1 MGTIAAQSIVDRAR
15 HILQDTTSGGTR
27 WLDDELMKW
36 VNDAQREIVLLK
48 PNAFSSVE
56 NLSLVSGSKQEIMAE
71 GLLLLSVVRNSS
83 GRAVRRVD
91 RNILDSENPDWHEL
105 TAASGVEHYVFDE
118 DAPTHFWVYPPNNGA
133 GSVEVIVSRSPEDV
147 GNINSNIT
155 LNDIYMN
162 VILDYVL
169 YRAYS
174 KDTDYAG
181 NTQRAG
187 THYSAFNNSLGVK
200 LQGEQASSPNQNVRT
215 DRAAGSS

>member
-15 HILQDTTSGGTR
+15 HILQDTTAGGTR
-27 WLDDELMKW
+27 WLDDELLKW
-36 VNDAQREIVLLK
+36 LNDAQREIVLLK
-48 PNAFSSVE
+48 PNAYSSVE
-56 NLSLVSGSKQEIMAE
+56 NLSLSSGSKQTIAAE
-71 GLLLLSVVRNSS
+71 GLLLLSVVRNTG

-91 RNILDSENPDWHEL
+91 RNILDSENPDWHNVGS
-105 TAASGVEHYVFDE
+105 TSSVEHYVFDE
-118 DAPTHFWVYPPNNGA
+118 DAPETFWVYPPNSG
-133 GSVEVIVSRSPEDV
+133 GGTVEVIISKAPTDVSSI
-147 GNINSNIT
+147 GNAIT

-162 VILDYVL
+162 VILDYML

-200 LQGEQASSPNQNVRT
+200 LQQEQASSPNMNVRT
-215 DRAAGSS
+215 GRAAGSN

>member
-36 VNDAQREIVLLK
+36 LNDAQREIVLLK

-56 NLSLVSGSKQEIMAE
+56 GLTLESGSRQDITAE
-71 GLLLLSVVRNSS
+71 GLLLLSVVRNVD

-91 RNILDSENPDWHEL
+91 RNILDSENPDWHET
-105 TAASGVEHYVFDE
+105 TAQSSVEHYVFDE
-118 DAPTHFWVYPPNNGA
+118 DAPTVFWVYPPNTGT
-133 GSVEVIVSRSPEDV
+133 GQVEVIVSKAPVDV
-147 GNINSNIT
+147 AAIGSVIT

-162 VILDYVL
+162 VILDYML

-215 DRAAGSS
+215 SRAAGSS

>member
-36 VNDAQREIVLLK
+36 LNDAQREIVLLK

-56 NLSLVSGSKQEIMAE
+56 GLTLESGSRQDITAE
-71 GLLLLSVVRNSS
+71 GLLLLSVVRNVD

-91 RNILDSENPDWHEL
+91 RNILDSENPDWHET
-105 TAASGVEHYVFDE
+105 TAQSSVEHYVFDE
-118 DAPTHFWVYPPNNGA
+118 DAPTVFWVYPPNTGT
-133 GSVEVIVSRSPEDV
+133 GQVEVIVSKAPVDV
-147 GNINSNIT
+147 AAIGSVIT

-162 VILDYVL
+162 VILDYML

-200 LQGEQASSPNQNVRT
+200 LQGEQASSPNQNTRT
-215 DRAAGSS
+215 SRAAGSS

>member
-147 GNINSNIT
+147 GNITSNIT

>member
-1 MGTIAAQSIVDRAR
+1 MGTISAQSIVDRAR

-36 VNDAQREIVLLK
+36 LNDAQREIVLLK
-48 PNAFSSVE
+48 PNAYSSVE
-56 NLSLVSGSKQEIMAE
+56 NLNLASGSRQKLEDG
-71 GLLLLSVVRNSS
+71 GLLLLSVVRNAT

-91 RNILDSENPDWHEL
+91 RNILDSENPDWHE
-105 TAASGVEHYVFDE
+105 TAAQSSVEHYIFDE
-118 DAPTHFWVYPPNNGA
+118 DAPTVFWVYPQNNGA
-133 GSVEVIVSRSPEDV
+133 GTVEIIVSKSPNDV
-147 GNINSNIT
+147 PSIGSSIV

-162 VILDYVL
+162 VILDYIL

-181 NTQRAG
+181 NTQRAS

-200 LQGEQASSPNQNVRT
+200 LQGEQASSPNMNVRT

>member
-36 VNDAQREIVLLK
+36 LNDAQREIVLLK

-56 NLSLVSGSKQEIMAE
+56 DLSLGSGSKQEIAST
-71 GLLLLSVVRNSS
+71 GLLLLSVVRNTN

-91 RNILDSENPDWHEL
+91 RNILDSENPDWHNV
-105 TAASGVEHYVFDE
+105 TSAASVEHYVFDE
-118 DAPTHFWVYPPNNGA
+118 DAPTIFWVYPPNTGS
-133 GSVEVIVSRSPEDV
+133 GSVEIIISKSPTDV
-147 GNINSNIT
+147 ASVGSSIT

-162 VILDYVL
+162 VILDYML

-187 THYSAFNNSLGVK
+187 THYAAFNNSLGVK
-200 LQGEQASSPNQNVRT
+200 LQGEQASSPNMNTRT
-215 DRAAGSS
+215 GRAAGSS